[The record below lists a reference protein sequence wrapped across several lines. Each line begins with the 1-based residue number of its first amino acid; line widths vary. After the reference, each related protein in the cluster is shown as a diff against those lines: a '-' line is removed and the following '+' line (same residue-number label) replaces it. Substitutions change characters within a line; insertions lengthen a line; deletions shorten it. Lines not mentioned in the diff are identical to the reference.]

1 MSKYLFICSNLF
13 FSSIMLFVYGT
24 TIINRKYCV
33 YCGEKP
39 PCIYG
44 GCNAN
49 RTKDKF
55 LRFKISNL

>member
-44 GCNAN
+44 GCNAT
-49 RTKDKF
+49 RTEGKI
-55 LRFKISNL
+55 LRFAISKL